1 MIQKR
6 YKQTEKFIQIQELK
20 AELENLPVILAE
32 ISLPEIPT
40 MPNYNQIL
48 RIRDINVAICTNYV
62 GLTPKRILI
71 DKESGEEIDLN
82 LFVPKWEITENSVSS
97 HVNAQGER
105 EYYEMEWYD
114 DETNE
119 AVTTQNVEVGVD
131 EEGNPILE
139 EQPLEE
145 LIDEVFLISSIPY
158 LMFFT
163 KQVKLPNLIQMFSSQ
178 FVNDN
183 INVWTKLK

>member
-1 MIQKR
+1 MHLHLVWQALH
-6 YKQTEKFIQIQELK
+6 KQCIYTEEKTTTYIWAVSTAAATI
-20 AELENLPVILAE
+20 A
-32 ISLPEIPT
+32 IPSG
-40 MPNYNQIL
+40 
-48 RIRDINVAICTNYV
+48 TNM
-62 GLTPKRILI
+62 
-71 DKESGEEIDLN
+71 EH
-82 LFVPKWEITENSVSS
+82 TEV
-97 HVNAQGER
+97 
-105 EYYEMEWYD
+105 
-114 DETNE
+114 
-119 AVTTQNVEVGVD
+119 VTTQNIEVGMD

-163 KQVKLPNLIQMFSSQ
+163 KQVKLPNLIQVFSSQ